1 MTESTSRDPLIGTLL
16 DDRYVIER
24 RVARGGMS
32 TVYVAKDSKL
42 LRQVAIKV
50 LYPHLAED
58 PSFVRRFESEAITA
72 ARLSHPHVVSVFDQG
87 VDGETAYLVL
97 EYVPGATLRDVLR
110 TQGAISPRAALQVTD
125 AVLSG
130 LAAAHDAG
138 LVHRD
143 VKPENVLL
151 SPDGRIKVADFGLAR
166 AASAHTATGALIG
179 TVAYVSPELVT
190 GRPADSRSDLYA
202 LGVLLYEM
210 LTGTQPFSAETAWQ
224 VAMAHVN
231 SEVPAPSDK
240 VEGLSP
246 ELDDLVRWST
256 EQDPEDRPNDAA
268 AMLSELR
275 HIRSELTPEQLDLGE
290 DPTPIGPLL
299 TATLAVMGRDAA
311 RRLPG
316 AAAPAAL
323 GGTAA
328 AAGAAALAASARSG
342 SGDASEAATRAFGQP
357 ASQPGA
363 ESEAQTRALDQS
375 EAATQALGE
384 SGLGASSSG
393 ASASEDKDADSSEYG
408 DTDAATQVFDAA
420 EFPTAAMPS
429 TPGSTLGSGSA
440 GAAASA
446 DTDEDSDAPFDWE
459 APTTPIQ
466 HSGDP
471 VTRQTASQQPSY
483 AADPQTQVLPGPA
496 ASGQGMSGQGMS
508 GQGSSEQG
516 APGAGASAGSVLP
529 RLPRETCPVEPEQ
542 GANLSKREQRAEAK
556 AWKKEAQRPTE
567 RLGTSGAKR
576 RGWIWAVVVVIVA
589 ALIGT
594 GAWFFGAGP
603 GGEVIVPT
611 VQGQSVDAAKAALSA
626 EGVSVTEQEVFDEK
640 LEAGQVIGT
649 DPPAGS
655 SQRKFNSVQLLVSKG
670 PELFRVP
677 NVVGYAQKAAAAK
690 LTKANLAPGKVTR
703 DWDESAPKGQ
713 VIKQGTAADKELRSG
728 SKVALV
734 LSKGPAPVAVPE
746 LNGRSAEDAKE
757 LLEAVQL
764 DSVQGDDVFS
774 DTVPA
779 GQIAEQSTKAGTKVN
794 KGSKVTWQLS
804 KGPELVEVP
813 KVTWRSP
820 AAARKTLEDAGFKVK
835 ENVSSLGRILNQ
847 VISQSP
853 KAGTKVK
860 PGTEITIGIS

>member
-1 MTESTSRDPLIGTLL
+1 MTESTTRDPLIGTLL

-24 RVARGGMS
+24 RIARGGMS

-210 LTGTQPFSAETAWQ
+210 LTGTQPFTAETAWQ

-240 VEGLSP
+240 VEDLSP

-275 HIRSELTPEQLDLGE
+275 YIRSQLTPEQLDLGE
-290 DPTPIGPLL
+290 DPAPIGALL

-311 RRLPG
+311 KSTPSTAGARVAG
-316 AAAPAAL
+316 AA
-323 GGTAA
+323 AA
-328 AAGAAALAASARSG
+328 AAGLAATGDAVHAASA
-342 SGDASEAATRAFGQP
+342 
-357 ASQPGA
+357 
-363 ESEAQTRALDQS
+363 SEAQTRALGPSEARTQTLGQS
-375 EAATQALGE
+375 EAATQAFGT
-384 SGLGASSSG
+384 A
-393 ASASEDKDADSSEYG
+393 
-408 DTDAATQVFDAA
+408 DAATQVFDAA
-420 EFPTAAMPS
+420 ESPTAV
-429 TPGSTLGSGSA
+429 A
-440 GAAASA
+440 GQHH
-446 DTDEDSDAPFDWE
+446 DAPFDWE
-459 APTTPIQ
+459 APTAALPRGEDPSVRSPHALDADAPYQ
-466 HSGDP
+466 DAHSSDSLEAEVLRP
-471 VTRQTASQQPSY
+471 EEPY
-483 AADPQTQVLPGPA
+483 AAQPLTQVLPGPA
-496 ASGQGMSGQGMS
+496 ASGLGSAAPAAADPHVTAQDS
-508 GQGSSEQG
+508 GQGS
-516 APGAGASAGSVLP
+516 VLP
-529 RLPRETCPVEPEQ
+529 HLPQETGPVESERGGPRT
-542 GANLSKREQRAEAK
+542 KREQRADAK

-567 RLGTSGAKR
+567 RLGSAGAKR
-576 RGWIWAVVVVIVA
+576 RGFIWAVVIVIIA

-594 GAWFFGAGP
+594 GGWFFGAGP
-603 GGEVIVPT
+603 GGEIIVPT

-640 LEAGQVIGT
+640 IVAGQVIGT

-677 NVVGYAQKAAAAK
+677 NVVGYPEKAATAK
-690 LTKANLAPGKVTR
+690 LTEANLSAGKVTQ

-713 VIKQGTAADKELRSG
+713 VIKQGVAADKEVRGGTS
-728 SKVALV
+728 VALV
-734 LSKGPAPVAVPE
+734 VSKGPAPVAVPE
-746 LNGRSAEDAKE
+746 LSGRSGDAAKE
-757 LLEAVQL
+757 LLQAVQL
-764 DSVQGDDVFS
+764 ESVQGDDVFS
-774 DTVPA
+774 DSVPA
-779 GQIAEQSTKAGTKVN
+779 GQVATQSTEAGTKVA

-813 KVTWRSP
+813 KVTWMTP
-820 AAARKTLEDAGFKVK
+820 AAARKALTDAGFVVSEKVS
-835 ENVSSLGRILNQ
+835 NLGIILNQ

-860 PGTEITIGIS
+860 PGSVVSIGIS